1 MSARRLGNALHT
13 IFRVAAISL
22 GGYGL
27 VSALCI
33 LAGLAL
39 HELGIALSEAMLTTV
54 LSGYIGYVALVMWGF
69 AEQSGAR
76 RAWIILV
83 SAAATM
89 SLATLAAP
97 AALG

>member
-1 MSARRLGNALHT
+1 MNYRRLADPLRL

-22 GGYGL
+22 GGYCL

-54 LSGYIGYVALVMWGF
+54 LLGYIAYIALVMWAF
-69 AEQSGAR
+69 AEPSGAS
-76 RAWIILV
+76 RAWTILV
-83 SAAATM
+83 SAAAAM
-89 SLATLAAP
+89 SLATLLAP